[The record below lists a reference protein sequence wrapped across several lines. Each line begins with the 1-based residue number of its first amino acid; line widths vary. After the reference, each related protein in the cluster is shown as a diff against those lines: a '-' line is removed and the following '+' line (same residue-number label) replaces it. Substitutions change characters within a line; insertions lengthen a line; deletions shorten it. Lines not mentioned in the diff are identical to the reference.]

1 MRLLLIEDNERLATL
16 LADYL
21 DVLGYRIDTAHNLA
35 MADDLWAVSTYQL
48 VILDLG
54 LPDGTGFSF
63 LEKLRSANHPTLVLI
78 LTAQDSVDSRI
89 EGLDLGADDYLVK
102 PFHNAELAARL
113 RALLRRPEIFLGDS
127 LECGNLLLNLNE
139 RKVMIGDK
147 AVSLSR
153 RELELL
159 EILLR
164 RSGHI
169 VTKETLIE
177 NVHEHDN
184 TLSDNALEVS
194 IHRLRKKIQADDSA
208 CSIKTVRG
216 IGYILDEARP

>member
-1 MRLLLIEDNERLATL
+1 
-16 LADYL
+16 
-21 DVLGYRIDTAHNLA
+21 
-35 MADDLWAVSTYQL
+35 MADEFWATSAYQL

-63 LEKLRSANHPTLVLI
+63 LKKIRHTNHPTPVLI
-78 LTAQDSVDSRI
+78 LSAQDGVDSRI
-89 EGLDLGADDYLVK
+89 EGLDSGADDYLLK

-113 RALLRRPEIFLGDS
+113 RALLRRPENYSGDS
-127 LECGNLLLNLNE
+127 LECGNLSLELNE
-139 RKVMIGDK
+139 HTVMIGDK

-153 RELELL
+153 REIELL
-159 EILLR
+159 EVLLR

-177 NVHEHDN
+177 NVHERDN
-184 TLSDNALEVS
+184 ALSNNALEVS
-194 IHRLRKKIQADDSA
+194 IHRLRRKIQTDDSK

-216 IGYILDEARP
+216 IGYILDEAGP